1 MNGNKVI
8 WWMLSIVGGIIVALG
23 TAINAHLKALDIRMV
38 STEIRVAEMYEKVK
52 QLDGLTTATRLEQIE
67 RTRRFG
73 DLDNKLG
80 LLDQRVRFIVEKF
93 KVEPK
98 DIFP

>member
-1 MNGNKVI
+1 
-8 WWMLSIVGGIIVALG
+8 MLSIVGGIIVALG